1 MLSGNRADGKCVD
14 SREEDEKL
22 NTGQEENPQP
32 GLFDAGPAGVPAQD
46 APAPE
51 PLARRTLPS
60 RPLWICAEI
69 KLA

>member
-1 MLSGNRADGKCVD
+1 MA
-14 SREEDEKL
+14 DEKL
-22 NTGQEENPQP
+22 NTGQEENSQP
-32 GLFDAGPAGVPAQD
+32 SLFDAGPAGVPAQD